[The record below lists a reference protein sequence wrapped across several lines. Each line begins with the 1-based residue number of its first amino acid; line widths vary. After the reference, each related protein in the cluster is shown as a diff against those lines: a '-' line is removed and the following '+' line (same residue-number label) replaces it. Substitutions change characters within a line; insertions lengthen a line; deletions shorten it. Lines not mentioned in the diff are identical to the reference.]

1 MKEGYFVEGDTII
14 INRGLTELDNF
25 VRKFLDVLKRHS
37 DYLVVSGF
45 VSICSGR
52 TRGTEDVDVIVP
64 LMEQSK
70 FSNFFSDLENN
81 GFWCYQG
88 NDMQDVYA
96 YMENLQSIRFALNDQ
111 MLPNIELI
119 PFNLT
124 KKAKYFEFTHPQK
137 IKVEDFEF
145 KVPPIEFEILYK
157 EIVLGSKKDLE
168 DARHLRSFFSD
179 ILDEKRFKEYEP
191 SIRGE
196 LK

>member
-1 MKEGYFVEGDTII
+1 MKEGYFVEGGTIV
-14 INRGLTELDNF
+14 INRELTELDNF
-25 VRKFLDVLKRHS
+25 VRKFLDVLRKHS

-64 LMEQSK
+64 LMMQSK
-70 FSNFFSDLENN
+70 FSKFFSDLENN

-137 IKVEDFEF
+137 IKVKDFDF

-179 ILDEKRFKEYEP
+179 ILDENKFKEYEP
-191 SIRGE
+191 IIRVE